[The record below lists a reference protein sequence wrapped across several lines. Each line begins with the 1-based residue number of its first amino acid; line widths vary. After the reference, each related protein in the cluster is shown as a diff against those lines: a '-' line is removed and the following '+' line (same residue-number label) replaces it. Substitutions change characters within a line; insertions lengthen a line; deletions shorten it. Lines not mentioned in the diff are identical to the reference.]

1 VIRALIAV
9 LLTCAVTSCATR
21 HASTTQA
28 VPACFRMK
36 VVVTAEDG
44 NGRLAAPGVP
54 VDIVVRSKQG
64 HVLAAVI
71 SDSAGKAAL
80 EVCWRDDD
88 PPWQVEAQLRFGQ
101 QFVGTLASFLNN
113 SETYCLT
120 LPSRIGGDCGTWRT
134 GPN

>member
-1 VIRALIAV
+1 MIRPLIAV
-9 LLTCAVTSCATR
+9 LLTCSVTSCATR
-21 HASTTQA
+21 HALTTQA
-28 VPACFRMK
+28 APTCLRMK
-36 VVVTAEDG
+36 VVVTAE
-44 NGRLAAPGVP
+44 NENSRLVAPGAP

-71 SDSAGKAAL
+71 ADSAGKAAL

-88 PPWQVEAQLRFGQ
+88 PPWQVEAHLRFGQ
-101 QFVGTLASFLNN
+101 QFVGTLASFSNN
-113 SETYCLT
+113 SDTYCLT